1 MILESRNYGAAP
13 RSSFHMLSDS
23 WKKFRQDAN
32 DLKRQDEPGIYG
44 MDYWINTCEI
54 QTDLEIGE
62 NCQKKGTLK
71 EEEFIRK
78 FKEKY
83 KLRDNCGI
91 VFTDGSKQTGRI
103 STGVGIVVHG
113 EEIGY
118 SMSIDLHCPVFTAE
132 LMVIE
137 KALVYAL
144 DNYWTKDLL
153 ILTDSQAVVK
163 DVKDNRLNYIKQKIT
178 CVIRKRICKYIE
190 EAAKHSENR
199 DVG

>member
-1 MILESRNYGAAP
+1 M
-13 RSSFHMLSDS
+13 
-23 WKKFRQDAN
+23 
-32 DLKRQDEPGIYG
+32 
-44 MDYWINTCEI
+44 
-54 QTDLEIGE
+54 
-62 NCQKKGTLK
+62 
-71 EEEFIRK
+71 FI
-78 FKEKY
+78 
-83 KLRDNCGI
+83 
-91 VFTDGSKQTGRI
+91 DGSKQNRI
-103 STGVGIVVHG
+103 STGVEIVVHG

-163 DVKDNRLNYIKQKIT
+163 DVKDNRLNCSKLKIT

-190 EAAKHSENR
+190 EAKHSENR
-199 DVG
+199 DVRVVLGWTST